1 MAIVVESLVT
11 APSPIFVSTNNSAI
25 TFLSLCNT
33 TTNDVTINFFVVPN
47 GVVIN
52 DSCTVYS
59 ELVIPAGD
67 TYQIY
72 VGNEKLLLG
81 PGDSIYAEANFPAA
95 ISAVISYT
103 SF

>member
-1 MAIVVESLVT
+1 MSISVEMLQT
-11 APSPIFVSTNNSAI
+11 APNPIFASITNSAV

-33 TTNDVTINFFVVPN
+33 TSNDVTINLLVVPD
-47 GVVIN
+47 GVVVN
-52 DSCTVYS
+52 QTCTVYS
-59 ELVIPAGD
+59 ELVIPAND

-81 PGDSIYAEANFPAA
+81 PGDSIYAEANFPNAVN
-95 ISAVISYT
+95 AVISYT

>member
-1 MAIVVESLVT
+1 MTIAVEVLQT
-11 APSPIFVSTNNSAI
+11 APQPIFNSLTNSAI

-33 TTNDVTINFFVVPN
+33 SLTDTIINVYVVPN
-47 GVVIN
+47 GVSVN
-52 DSCTVYS
+52 ASCTICS
-59 ELVIPAGD
+59 KLLIPAGD

-81 PGDSIYAEANFPAA
+81 VGDSIYAEANYPNA
-95 ISAVISYT
+95 INAVISYT

>member
-1 MAIVVESLVT
+1 MTISVQTLLT
-11 APSPIFVSTNNSAI
+11 APTPIFNSLTNSAL

-33 TTNDVTINFFVVPN
+33 TTSDVTISLFVVPAGTTMN
-47 GVVIN
+47 Q
-52 DSCTVYS
+52 SCTVYS
-59 ELVIPAGD
+59 ELVIPAKD

-81 PGDSIYAEANFPAA
+81 PGDSIYAEANFPNA
-95 ISAVISYT
+95 INAVISYT